1 MSIGAH
7 DVFALVVN
15 FINANWQ
22 LNQII
27 IGLFGAIEITSQ
39 AMAMKLQALLDNYN
53 LWKKILVYVKDEGSN
68 VGAMTTILKSVV
80 SCDNLRLEE
89 PFQGTYF
96 GHTMSKAC

>member
-39 AMAMKLQALLDNYN
+39 AMAM
-53 LWKKILVYVKDEGSN
+53 WKMRDQ
-68 VGAMTTILKSVV
+68 M
-80 SCDNLRLEE
+80 
-89 PFQGTYF
+89 
-96 GHTMSKAC
+96 